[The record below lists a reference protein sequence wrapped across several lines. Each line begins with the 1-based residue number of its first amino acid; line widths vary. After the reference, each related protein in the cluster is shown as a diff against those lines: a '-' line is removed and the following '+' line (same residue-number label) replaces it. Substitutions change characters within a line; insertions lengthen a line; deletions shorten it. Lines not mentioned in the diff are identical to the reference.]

1 MPSITLADALALTPE
16 SLPVRLLKMDAQGSD
31 LTIVKATPT
40 ESLRRVQL
48 IAMELH
54 KATPWCKS
62 VGVLYPDRELCPEAV
77 AHMESIGFRFEGWV
91 VRNAAN
97 SGRARSPAAGS
108 SPPRLWKLEGP
119 PDRAKNVMCPQD
131 HGHFCEIQAYFS
143 NTRATVPPPDLEQ
156 HPELLFP

>member
-1 MPSITLADALALTPE
+1 MSALAVRSLLALLLALLLGPPVALASRAGELAD
-16 SLPVRLLKMDAQGSD
+16 V
-31 LTIVKATPT
+31 
-40 ESLRRVQL
+40 
-48 IAMELH
+48 
-54 KATPWCKS
+54 
-62 VGVLYPDRELCPEAV
+62 
-77 AHMESIGFRFEGWV
+77 
-91 VRNAAN
+91 
-97 SGRARSPAAGS
+97 ARSPAAGS

>member
-54 KATPWCKS
+54 
-62 VGVLYPDRELCPEAV
+62 
-77 AHMESIGFRFEGWV
+77 
-91 VRNAAN
+91 
-97 SGRARSPAAGS
+97 